1 MSKNSSYLAGLAFL
15 FMVHC
20 KTPMSITAN
29 PDDQTNAAGTLGSA
43 KMTTQLPPK
52 NNNVRLKP
60 DTIKL
65 PNDTVHIKPSEHY

>member
-1 MSKNSSYLAGLAFL
+1 MNKNSSYWPGLVFL

-20 KTPMSITAN
+20 NPPMSITAN

-43 KMTTQLPPK
+43 KMTTQMPPK

-65 PNDTVHIKPSEHY
+65 PNDTVIVKPSHY